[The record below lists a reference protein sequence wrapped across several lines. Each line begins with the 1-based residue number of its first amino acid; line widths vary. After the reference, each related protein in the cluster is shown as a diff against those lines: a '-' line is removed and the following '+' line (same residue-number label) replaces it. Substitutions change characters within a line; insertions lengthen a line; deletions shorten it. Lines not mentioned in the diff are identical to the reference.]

1 MIKLVLVHNGSSIQ
15 FAQSGVSVSRS
26 ELIWKHFSANIY
38 MAGVDSDSDSDNE
51 R

>member
-1 MIKLVLVHNGSSIQ
+1 MEVHFNLLI
-15 FAQSGVSVSRS
+15 SGVSVSRS

-38 MAGVDSDSDSDNE
+38 MAGVDDEDNDDNE

>member
-26 ELIWKHFSANIY
+26 EFIFSANIY
-38 MAGVDSDSDSDNE
+38 MAGVDSDSDSDDDNE

>member
-1 MIKLVLVHNGSSIQ
+1 MIKLVPVHNVSSIQ

-38 MAGVDSDSDSDNE
+38 MADDDDDVDDNE